1 MNVYVQCRTLPFD
14 QGVVVDD
21 VYVSIHPTGGGLP
34 LAAGYTGQG
43 GNPAG
48 TVFLGNL
55 AAAVYEIHI
64 TPAIP
69 AVISEGS
76 QQEITVAA
84 AIDNQVFDVLMTVTA
99 LDTATDPHLCRCSG
113 TFVDLYG
120 RPFSDLVLRFSE
132 EEVPDL
138 LYYSGNTRT
147 KAVIPKSL
155 YVRTDD
161 DGFASVDLVR
171 DACYHVYMEGYEH
184 LSRVV
189 QAPVLSS
196 SNLPDVV
203 FPTTYAVVYTAVGG
217 PLDEDAP
224 AVTLAAGA
232 TVDLDVETVF
242 RSGQRSV
249 GFVEIVR
256 AVLDGTIA
264 SVDELGSGVIRVTGI
279 AVGSTQMTVAREEPA
294 TGYGILMAAQPALK
308 GSLSVT
314 VT

>member
-21 VYVSIHPTGGGLP
+21 VYVSIHPDGGGLP
-34 LAAGYTGQG
+34 LAAGYSGQG

-55 AAAVYEIHI
+55 PAATYEIHI

-76 QQEITVAA
+76 QQSITVVA
-84 AIDNQVFDVLMTVTA
+84 AIDNQVFDVLLTVTA

-113 TFVDLYG
+113 TFIDLYG
-120 RPFSDLVLRFSE
+120 QAYSDLAIRFSE
-132 EEVPDL
+132 EDVPDL

-147 KAVIPKSL
+147 KAVVPKSL
-155 YVRTDD
+155 YLRTDE

-184 LSRVV
+184 LSRII
-189 QAPVLSS
+189 QAPSLSS

-203 FPTTYAVVYTAVGG
+203 FPTTYAVVYSASGV

-224 AVTLAAGA
+224 TVTLAAGA

-242 RSGQRSV
+242 RSGLRVS
-249 GFVEIVR
+249 GFIEVLRTVLDR
-256 AVLDGTIA
+256 AVAI
-264 SVDELGSGVIRVTGI
+264 VDETGTGVIRVTGI
-279 AVGSTQMTVAREEPA
+279 AMGSTQMTVAREAPA
-294 TGYGILMAAQPALK
+294 TGYGISMAEQPALK